1 MTKEEVVALI
11 IQRAD
16 ACMELL
22 NALNQVPNADTN
34 SAKYASTVLES
45 ILDEIKEIEEEKKCS

>member
-1 MTKEEVVALI
+1 MTKEEVVELI
-11 IQRAD
+11 TKRAD
-16 ACMELL
+16 AAMDLL
-22 NALNQVPNADTN
+22 NTLNQVPNADTN